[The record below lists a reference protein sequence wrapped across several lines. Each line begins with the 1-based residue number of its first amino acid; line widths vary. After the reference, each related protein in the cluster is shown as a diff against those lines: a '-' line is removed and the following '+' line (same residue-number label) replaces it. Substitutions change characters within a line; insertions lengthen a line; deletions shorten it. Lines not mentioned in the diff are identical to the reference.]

1 VNHTTPLTHGAFF
14 KRNSWRVASIFVI
27 GLFAAVLSFGGVDVA
42 RAADPF
48 DGLPCVSIAGNTAQP
63 AFLGDTVPVNFG
75 LKSFV
80 DINGFATSS
89 IYTNTG
95 AMYFGT
101 YDATKPTVSFYN
113 TQMTL
118 NPLTG
123 VKTYN
128 PPQKPVYYAPAGNI
142 ACATVAKDSNG
153 KNRVYL
159 QGWTWNDN
167 LGWISLYCP
176 GFGSGANNYSGK
188 NRGVSCGSVK
198 YGVEIDPLT
207 GNFYGY
213 AWSNAGWI
221 RITCDA
227 SPGYGD
233 AIYCNTSHHGVT
245 LDLPT
250 KTVKIPVTDPVN
262 PATLNASTATSWAW
276 TDAAQWIS
284 FAGMKVPFDTVC
296 ALDPTKCDSD
306 DATFVTYE
314 GDVLVAK
321 KMVPNQEATVSVT
334 MKNSGTLTWVPGP
347 QPDKG
352 HYMLLPDPA
361 AAVWQVP
368 SDPNPAVPGQ
378 LQMITSSIVP
388 GKSKT
393 FTFKIKAPAV
403 KGTYNFQWQMKKDS
417 APGLFG
423 QKSDLVQIVV
433 DDAAVK
439 KVGPFGNP
447 GEFLTVVRPPWYLNS
462 NGNSNDITATSAN
475 PAVNPVTPAQIRNL
489 VYRNVQKWKKVAST
503 SCGQSGSLLL
513 QNENSKDEVYYC
525 KGDVNI
531 LPGKWAG
538 NKTIIV
544 DGGNVHILGSLYSTK
559 GQLGIIALRS
569 KLSDPSQGNVYV
581 YPDVRDLRVQIY
593 ADGSVYPV
601 VTKPGTDTAFVQS
614 NGSPSVSALDY
625 KVAPGNTLFG
635 QLYIQ
640 GMIISNNSAT
650 TGGDTGDEQ
659 LKSLGYLRSVPT
671 DLDGAPISWDE
682 YFTNVSLVKG
692 GTFNVTDDTEEVSAS
707 VKYTGYPVNEE
718 KGKRSSSI
726 YKLDPTDVS
735 DLPKH
740 SVFINYEPP
749 AQNLPGFDGI
759 VGGGVKQTGG
769 Q

>member
-1 VNHTTPLTHGAFF
+1 M
-14 KRNSWRVASIFVI
+14 I

-42 RAADPF
+42 RAATDPLS
-48 DGLPCVSIAGNTAQP
+48 GLPCAELS
-63 AFLGDTVPVNFG
+63 GDTQPFI
-75 LKSFV
+75 
-80 DINGFATSS
+80 DANGYMNS
-89 IYTNTG
+89 G
-95 AMYFGT
+95 AMYFGQ
-101 YDATKPTVSFYN
+101 YKAGRPTTSAWWAGFN
-113 TQMTL
+113 IT
-118 NPLTG
+118 
-123 VKTYN
+123 
-128 PPQKPVYYAPAGNI
+128 KPVYYAPAGST
-142 ACATVAKDSNG
+142 ACVTEKDG
-153 KNRVYL
+153 KAYL
-159 QGWTWNDN
+159 QGWVWNDN
-167 LGWISLYCP
+167 IGWISLYCP
-176 GFGSGANNYSGK
+176 PTSL
-188 NRGVSCGSVK
+188 NRGVPCGPIT
-198 YGVEIDPLT
+198 YGVQIAPIPGSNPAEWV
-207 GNFYGY
+207 FSGY
-213 AWSNAGWI
+213 AWGNAGWI
-221 RITCDA
+221 RMNCDA
-227 SPGYGD
+227 TSGYGD
-233 AIYCNTSHHGVT
+233 SSYCATSKHAVT
-245 LDLPT
+245 LDYGL
-250 KTVKIPVTDPVN
+250 KMVKVAAYDWVN
-262 PATLNASTATSWAW
+262 PTALTPTTGKAWAW
-276 TDAAQWIS
+276 TSGLQWLS
-284 FAGMKVPFDTVC
+284 FGGMKVPLGAC
-296 ALDPTKCDSD
+296 ANPALCDSD

-334 MKNSGTLTWVPGP
+334 MKNSGTLTWVSGP

-368 SDPNPAVPGQ
+368 SDPNPAIPGQ
-378 LQMITSSIVP
+378 LQMITNSVIP

-403 KGTYNFQWQMKKDS
+403 KGTYSFQWQMKKDS

-447 GEFLTVVRPPWYLNS
+447 GEFLTAVREPVYINS
-462 NGNSNDITATSAN
+462 SSGDSTVTTTPSTAI
-475 PAVNPVTPAQIRNL
+475 NPVTPAQIRNL

-503 SCGQSGSLLL
+503 SCGQNGSLLL
-513 QNENSKDEVYYC
+513 QNESSKDEVYYC

-531 LPGKWAG
+531 LPGKWTG

-601 VTKPGTDTAFVQS
+601 VTKSGTDTAFVQS

-671 DLDGAPISWDE
+671 DPESGAPLSWND
-682 YFTNVSLVKG
+682 YFDAVSAVKG
-692 GTFNVTDDTEEVSAS
+692 GTFTITDPDAEEVSS

-718 KGKRSSSI
+718 KGKRKSAN
-726 YKLDPTDVS
+726 YTPDVDHS
-735 DLPKH
+735 TY